1 MTYRDRREAR
11 ADRLDGW
18 ADKRETKG
26 TADLAQARERAAL
39 IPFGQPMM
47 PGHHS
52 YKGDVAYRGRI
63 QSGYQRGFENLNKAD
78 AMHSKAAN
86 IRDAAERAI
95 YSDDENAIEALRA
108 RIDGLEQE
116 RARIK
121 AYNAT
126 CRKGAP
132 DETLLTE
139 NQRQALAS
147 QARHQASYHDRI
159 KKQMPPY
166 AAANLSGNISKQRA
180 RLAQLERQATTND

>member
-18 ADKRETKG
+18 ADKRETRG
-26 TADLAQARERAAL
+26 QASVDQARARAAL

-63 QSGYQRGFENLNKAD
+63 QSGYQRGFADLDKAESMRSR
-78 AMHSKAAN
+78 AEG
-86 IRDAAERAI
+86 IRSQADHAI
-95 YSDDENAIEALRA
+95 YSDDHDAVDKLRE
-108 RIDGLEQE
+108 RIAGLEAE

-132 DETLLTE
+132 DLSLLDEAQQT
-139 NQRQALAS
+139 QLAS
-147 QARHQASYHDRI
+147 ALKYSAHACKGGAFPSYGLS
-159 KKQMPPY
+159 
-166 AAANLSGNISKQRA
+166 NLSGNITKQRA
-180 RLAQLERQATTND
+180 RLAQLEREANG

>member
-18 ADKRETKG
+18 ADKRETRG
-26 TADLAQARERAAL
+26 QASVDQARARADL

-63 QSGYQRGFENLNKAD
+63 QSGYRRGFADLDKAESMRSR
-78 AMHSKAAN
+78 AGN
-86 IRDAAERAI
+86 IRSQAGHAI
-95 YSDDENAIEALRA
+95 YTDDHDAIDKLRE
-108 RIDGLEQE
+108 RIAGLEAE
-116 RARIK
+116 RARIR

-132 DETLLTE
+132 DLTLLDDK
-139 NQRQALAS
+139 QRDDLATV
-147 QARHQASYHDRI
+147 ARVCPYQLGKGGAFPSYGLS
-159 KKQMPPY
+159 
-166 AAANLSGNISKQRA
+166 NLSGNITKQRA
-180 RLAQLERQATTND
+180 RLAQLEQGTRT